1 MNTLYTRTDGR
12 RACESF
18 VTSKCPI
25 NTDCHECSVYFYSA
39 LLPSCTFSDLSEKGY
54 FVHFLSPMLSFR
66 YIFLSSS
73 YRFWFKP
80 PNPPMTSLSTS
91 TTAGSWTAAR
101 AWTTSAL
108 TPPTPS
114 CTPRAK
120 PAACQGC
127 FIWPRGANS
136 PSESWH
142 PTRPLYWNPKIPTLE
157 QYCSKHSQNFL

>member
-1 MNTLYTRTDGR
+1 MYTRTDGR
-12 RACESF
+12 RACESI
-18 VTSKCPI
+18 KAR
-25 NTDCHECSVYFYSA
+25 NHECSVYFI
-39 LLPSCTFSDLSEKGY
+39 LLYCQVATSLTFLKFCY
-54 FVHFLSPMLSFR
+54 FVQFLSPMISFR
-66 YIFLSSS
+66 YIFLSSP

-80 PNPPMTSLSTS
+80 PNPLMTSPSTS

-127 FIWPRGANS
+127 FIWHRGANS
-136 PSESWH
+136 PSESLH
-142 PTRPLYWNPKIPTLE
+142 PTRPLY
-157 QYCSKHSQNFL
+157 